1 MTKVVVVVMVVME
14 IVMVVMEVVFSFTK
28 SALVHSN
35 LNISS
40 PPIPAE
46 IILYQT
52 FLPSCN
58 NFRPKLTNNSQSSS
72 LGRLCWSCW
81 CSSKQLVASWIWR
94 RWWRWAYNFPTI
106 ICPPV
111 GVSCLA
117 VILIAFKGSRMVV
130 AVGVLPAIVD
140 LVWGLGLKWGKTSEQ
155 GGDDLIQTI
164 HQAKDCPICLTKP
177 LCQKHDIGNSW
188 SGMTIRIKMRT
199 NFWTYPYPQTL
210 WDSLIWP
217 TQKCDLLILF
227 SGHISCY
234 YNDDDDE
241 GERLTP
247 SDNAH
252 SFMSKHP
259 CPPW

>member
-94 RWWRWAYNFPTI
+94 RWWQWCLQFSDHNLPSSWCILSCSHPRCTQRFPDG
-106 ICPPV
+106 CC
-111 GVSCLA
+111 SWCSA
-117 VILIAFKGSRMVV
+117 R
-130 AVGVLPAIVD
+130 
-140 LVWGLGLKWGKTSEQ
+140 
-155 GGDDLIQTI
+155 
-164 HQAKDCPICLTKP
+164 
-177 LCQKHDIGNSW
+177 NSW
-188 SGMTIRIKMRT
+188 SGVRIRIKMRK
-199 NFWTYPYPQTL
+199 NFWTGGWWFDSNYPPSKGLPNLFDQTL
-210 WDSLIWP
+210 
-217 TQKCDLLILF
+217 
-227 SGHISCY
+227 
-234 YNDDDDE
+234 
-241 GERLTP
+241 
-247 SDNAH
+247 
-252 SFMSKHP
+252 MSKTWH
-259 CPPW
+259 WQ